1 MKLNDFILKFNKESN
16 IKLNNEGKFYIIGNH
31 VNLRFAVEEVEHYN
45 YDYDKNRYRIVY
57 NVCYNHEKTEN
68 YVCFYIS
75 DLIHKLEEIKNFTEK
90 IEELEN
96 KRPF

>member
-1 MKLNDFILKFNKESN
+1 MKLNDFILKFNKEST